1 MREFLKS
8 QRVNIEPDLA
18 ICKKHAKMDDNLQK
32 YIDRWQAFGFIE
44 GLSGETRGECAYA
57 MEQLAIFLLY
67 NPLHQSD
74 RLFTENNREFETLGF
89 PMIRRIVTTIEPG
102 TFDFLTFIEYCKIFN
117 VIDMVNLAEELNPLT
132 NDDPS
137 RPWKRKF
144 NIDSEAEA
152 VALACEMIETK
163 FKDPSRDNEEI
174 KKEVTDKLKKIIKDK
189 IAKENERASSDNTN
203 E

>member
-8 QRVNIEPDLA
+8 QRYYIEPDLA
-18 ICKKHAKMDDNLQK
+18 ICKKHAMMDDNLQK

-44 GLSGETRGECAYA
+44 GLSSETRGECAYA

-67 NPLHQSD
+67 NPLHQGD

-89 PMIRRIVTTIEPG
+89 PMIRRVIATIEPG

-117 VIDMVNLAEELNPLT
+117 VIDMVNLVEELNPLT
-132 NDDPS
+132 NDDPNDPL
-137 RPWKRKF
+137 RRRL
-144 NIDSEAEA
+144 NIDTEAEA
-152 VALACEMIETK
+152 VALACEMIATK
-163 FKDPSRDNEEI
+163 FKDPSKDDEEI

-189 IAKENERASSDNTN
+189 IAKENERTSSDNTN